1 MVNTKAGKAFICT
14 DKIEYAAGKFC
25 SKYRKVRKHLNIHKE
40 EENTNYEK

>member
-1 MVNTKAGKAFICT
+1 MANTKAGKAFICA

-40 EENTNYEK
+40 LPV